1 MRQRKAQVDRDAGGR
16 TASHIPVRPSPYLL
30 TMTVQEITTWIAAIA
45 VWGFFVVRAL
55 VELVAWVVVMVR
67 AGDRATGR
75 ARRWSRD

>member
-1 MRQRKAQVDRDAGGR
+1 
-16 TASHIPVRPSPYLL
+16 
-30 TMTVQEITTWIAAIA
+30 MTVQEITTWIAAIA